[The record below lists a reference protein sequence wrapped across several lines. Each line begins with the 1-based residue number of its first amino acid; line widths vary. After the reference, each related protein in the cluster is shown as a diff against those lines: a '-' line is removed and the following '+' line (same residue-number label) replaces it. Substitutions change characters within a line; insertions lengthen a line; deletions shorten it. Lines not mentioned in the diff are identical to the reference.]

1 MLKLTIP
8 SSTLVYGQDQE
19 ENLIFQSHCI
29 TNAHLPEDKS
39 FTKVELWK
47 TVTEIGHLC
56 FEGCEE
62 LTSITLPSTISS
74 IGYNAF
80 RGCDKLQQVIIPEN
94 IDEIKVWFSSGV
106 QMRMYPPFD
115 GIADL
120 LKKGYCMEFNPPM
133 SWNDWN

>member
-1 MLKLTIP
+1 MLIFTVP
-8 SSTLVYGQDQE
+8 NVTLVYDSNHDIDFYVESKCLTSGK
-19 ENLIFQSHCI
+19 
-29 TNAHLPEDKS
+29 LPEDKS

-62 LTSITLPSTISS
+62 LTTITLPSTISS

-133 SWNDWN
+133 SWSDWN

>member
-1 MLKLTIP
+1 MLILTIP
-8 SSTLVYGQDQE
+8 SMTLVYGKDQE
-19 ENLIFQSHCI
+19 INIKAKSSCI
-29 TNAHLPEDKS
+29 TDANLPDDKS
-39 FTKVELWK
+39 FTKIELWSK
-47 TVTEIGHLC
+47 VTEIGHHC

-62 LTSITLPSTISS
+62 LTTITLPSTINS

-94 IDEIKVWFSSGV
+94 IDEIKVRFSSGV
-106 QMRMYPPFD
+106 QMCMYPPFD

-133 SWNDWN
+133 SWRDWN